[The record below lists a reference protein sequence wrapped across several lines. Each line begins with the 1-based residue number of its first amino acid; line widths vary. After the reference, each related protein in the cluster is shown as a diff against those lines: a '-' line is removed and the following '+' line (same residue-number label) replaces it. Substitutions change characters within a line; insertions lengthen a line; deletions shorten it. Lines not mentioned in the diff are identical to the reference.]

1 MDKYMKIAFKQA
13 KKAYKNGDVPVG
25 CVIVKDNKI
34 IEQAHNKKKKK
45 HSAIMHAEIIA
56 INKACKKLK
65 TWHLDDCILYSTL
78 EPCMMCCGAI
88 VQSRIKKIVFSLEN
102 EKYGC
107 HKLLKNIE
115 IIKDVNSNESKKILN
130 SFFINKRK

>member
-13 KKAYKNGDVPVG
+13 KKAYKKGDVPVG

-34 IEQAHNKKKKK
+34 IAQAHNQKEKK